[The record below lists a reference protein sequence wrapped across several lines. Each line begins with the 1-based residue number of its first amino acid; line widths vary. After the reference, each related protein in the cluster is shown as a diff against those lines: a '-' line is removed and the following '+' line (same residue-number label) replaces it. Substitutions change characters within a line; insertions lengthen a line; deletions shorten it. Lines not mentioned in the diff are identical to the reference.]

1 MPKMPVVSGM
11 EVVRALE
18 RMGFV
23 QVRQRGSHIVL
34 RKSMPQGDVGCVVPR
49 HSELAPGTLRSIL
62 RQANISIEDL
72 LEYF

>member
-23 QVRQRGSHIVL
+23 QVRQCGSYIVL
-34 RKSMPQGDVGCVVPR
+34 RKSIRQGDVGCVVPR
-49 HSELAPGTLRSIL
+49 YRELAPGIL
-62 RQANISIEDL
+62 RGILGQANI
-72 LEYF
+72 